1 MAWTVTTH
9 KIAQS
14 VSGQTFVVYTDATN
28 VIQAVLPL
36 QGAAVHLTGSSS
48 GEFAG
53 SSFLFRIVLN
63 KVAAGAITVAD
74 GSGTLAVIAA
84 STPAQSL
91 EYGCVTN
98 GDLTVTCAGVEDI
111 TVVWA

>member
-1 MAWTVTTH
+1 MAWTTTTH

-36 QGAAVHLTGSSS
+36 QGTFTNLLTTGTIS
-48 GEFAG
+48 G

-63 KVAAGAITVAD
+63 QPATGTITVTGGGSALAIIAAG
-74 GSGTLAVIAA
+74 
-84 STPAQSL
+84 TPAQSF
-91 EYGCVTN
+91 EYGCVTG
-98 GDLTVTCAGVEDI
+98 GDLVITCTSAENI